1 MSSAWRWVRY
11 STAISEKP
19 TGVHRP
25 DRTTGP
31 AHPGLEHIHTADQA
45 VDLFGDEQRLVKRI
59 GRRQQPHPFPLAAL
73 CLQTGRGLARKAG
86 QDRKRRADNRR
97 GGPIVPEKGDLPKRR
112 PFLPQPVETAG
123 VGTTESINRLI
134 RIPDDEEALPSPAP
148 CPDEPELNGIDILEL
163 VDEQMGEPAGSGSPL
178 LRLQLPKQQIVEIQ
192 HRQILQPLR
201 IGIVKKGIWPG
212 LPSFSHPSKPLF
224 RAETAWR
231 ASRTE
236 SFSPNSSRISN
247 AMATAS
253 S

>member
-1 MSSAWRWVRY
+1 MCIRD
-11 STAISEKP
+11 SEKVLP
-19 TGVHRP
+19 SGHHIGDRLLAQALLDELCLAVGAIQHRDIREAYRVHRP

-148 CPDEPELNGIDILEL
+148 CPDEPELNGIDILEF

-178 LRLQLPKQQIVEIQ
+178 LRLQLDVYKRQEAGLLIQ
-192 HRQILQPLR
+192 EP
-201 IGIVKKGIWPG
+201 IGRVLGA
-212 LPSFSHPSKPLF
+212 LCVPSGG
-224 RAETAWR
+224 
-231 ASRTE
+231 
-236 SFSPNSSRISN
+236 
-247 AMATAS
+247 
-253 S
+253 